1 MGFLLLC
8 FSRSVMSDSCG
19 PMDCS
24 LPGSSVHGIF
34 QARRLE
40 WVAISF
46 SRVSSPHRDWTCVS
60 CIGRQILDHWA
71 TWETHGW
78 DYCLF
83 KGDPR
88 EYSYPLSNMWGQ
100 RKDSPLQPGSRLSPT
115 WICQLHLRLLRLK
128 NWEMFVVYAT
138 QFMVFLLK
146 QPKWKKIRHLAILS
160 AGQMAEKLAVMWW
173 GWEDKNWS
181 LKLPR

>member
-1 MGFLLLC
+1 MPS
-8 FSRSVMSDSCG
+8 SR
-19 PMDCS
+19 
-24 LPGSSVHGIF
+24 
-34 QARRLE
+34 E
-40 WVAISF
+40 
-46 SRVSSPHRDWTCVS
+46 SSPHRDWTCVS

-128 NWEMFVVYAT
+128 NWEMFVVYVRGQGVVCCWHLEGRDSAT
-138 QFMVFLLK
+138 GKILK
-146 QPKWKKIRHLAILS
+146 CIGPSTAKNYPGENVSRAKADIQTLS
-160 AGQMAEKLAVMWW
+160 WIF
-173 GWEDKNWS
+173 
-181 LKLPR
+181 